1 MNILTNKQGKET
13 FYLNNVRVVDKK
25 ELGNI
30 LLCDLETCNNEKT
43 LFDFSYRV
51 VDTKQKKVIE
61 RGSFILNE
69 SWFTR
74 KVINGCYSKNKKK
87 HYKKMLDSGIYKGI
101 TREELN
107 NLINTLVSDYNIKVF
122 SAYNGAFDL
131 ESLYRTFSIE
141 NKRTKFF
148 KNSVLNKDSKLL
160 RLHLLDIGTACHV
173 FYETQDFQEWY
184 DKEIGE
190 RTKNGLRRVTCEIMT
205 KYLLKDGFFIE
216 EHTGQR
222 DLDVEYQLLM
232 AVLGREDVQ
241 TIALNLP
248 MLWGANRLATKML
261 NENTI
266 TYQALYNGVV
276 KK

>member
-1 MNILTNKQGKET
+1 MIIQTNKQGKET
-13 FYLNNVRVVDKK
+13 FYLNNVRIIEKK
-25 ELGNI
+25 ALGNV
-30 LLCDLETCNNEKT
+30 LLCDLETCNDEKT

-51 VDTKQKKVIE
+51 VDTNEKKVIE

-69 SWFTR
+69 SWLTK

-87 HYKKMLDSGIYKGI
+87 HYKKMLDNGIYKGI

-107 NLINTLVSDYNIKVF
+107 NLINTLVNDYNIKVF
-122 SAYNGAFDL
+122 SAYNGKFDL
-131 ESLYRTFSIE
+131 ESLYKTLNIA
-141 NKRTKFF
+141 NKRTKLF
-148 KNSVLNKDSKLL
+148 KTSVLDKNSKLL
-160 RLHLLDIGTACHV
+160 HLHLLDIGTALHIY
-173 FYETQDFQEWY
+173 YETDDFKNWY
-184 DKEIGE
+184 DKEIKE

-205 KYLLKDGFFIE
+205 QYLLKDNFFIE

-232 AVLGREDVQ
+232 AVLGREDVT

-261 NENTI
+261 NEDTI
-266 TYQALYNGVV
+266 TYQALYNGIV
-276 KK
+276 KR